1 MRVKLDTSMEISNC
15 VWFTVF
21 LCARHEIVTVKLD
34 RSRTAGNCV
43 WLTVLSC
50 VRLGNF
56 EWECCLIKHHMSR
69 NVDSSCLRVKASGL
83 CILWHNQ

>member
-1 MRVKLDTSMEISNC
+1 MVRFKLDTSMEIGNC

-34 RSRTAGNCV
+34 RSRELGNCV
-43 WLTVLSC
+43 WLTVLLR
-50 VRLGNF
+50 VRHGHF

-69 NVDSSCLRVKASGL
+69 NVLFLLRVKASSL
-83 CILWHNQ
+83 CIL